1 MHKYS
6 KSIWGV
12 VMFLLKHYNTPYR
25 SVNIQLKRSRHFKD
39 ENNMQTEL
47 EQSGIHIWEGCENE
61 YFEVT
66 YDHRFS
72 KQSL

>member
-1 MHKYS
+1 
-6 KSIWGV
+6 
-12 VMFLLKHYNTPYR
+12 
-25 SVNIQLKRSRHFKD
+25 
-39 ENNMQTEL
+39 MQTEF

-72 KQSL
+72 KQSLQRFGEKV